1 MNEMN
6 ELNKFC
12 KKQIIER
19 NNNKLWNSF
28 YEICLKNNINEF
40 DNFITK
46 FYGDYERIFKLELKY
61 DNEGD
66 GLLIKLHENK
76 YFDILDHILNLKWNN
91 ELMINNLMTILVDN
105 NDYYRLEKLTNKS
118 LYCLGFADMDT
129 CHYCLRKAKQNN
141 NTQIIEWLNN
151 YFEYLGQLKNI
162 NN

>member
-1 MNEMN
+1 MN

-12 KKQIIER
+12 KEQIIER

-46 FYGDYERIFKLELKY
+46 NYGDYERIFNLESKY
-61 DNEGD
+61 DND
-66 GLLIKLHENK
+66 KTGLLIKLYENK
-76 YFDILDHILNLKWNN
+76 YFHILDHILNLKWNN
-91 ELMINNLMTILVDN
+91 ELFLNNLMPALVDD

-118 LYCLGFADMDT
+118 LYCLGMADMDV
-129 CHYCLRKAKQNN
+129 CHYSLRKAKKNN
-141 NTQIIEWLNN
+141 NIKIIEWLNN
-151 YFEYLGQLKNI
+151 YFEYLGELKNI